1 MGALA
6 PLRAKAEQE
15 GSSDFTPFWS
25 GQASPLG
32 REMPAMEFTRKL
44 VQEAFDRFKQLSV
57 ATEDR

>member
-6 PLRAKAEQE
+6 PLRAKAEQQ

-32 REMPAMEFTRKL
+32 RKMPARVLTLKL
-44 VQEAFDRFKQLSV
+44 VQEAVNRFKQLS
-57 ATEDR
+57 R